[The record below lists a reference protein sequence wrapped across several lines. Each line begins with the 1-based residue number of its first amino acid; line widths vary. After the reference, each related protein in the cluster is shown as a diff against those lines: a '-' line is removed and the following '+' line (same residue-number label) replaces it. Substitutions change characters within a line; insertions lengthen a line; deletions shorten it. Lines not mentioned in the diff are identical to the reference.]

1 MNSEYEEA
9 LTGAEAESYDDVFE
23 GWDAQGLDDTSGG
36 AGEAQDTQEEV
47 HSEDVGAG
55 AESGGQSEAPG
66 GTGQEDAAQGGGQT
80 EPPSGAGQ
88 ADAAHGEEPGNA
100 QAMAGGQAAASAS
113 GAEPTYTV
121 KFYGQERELP
131 VSELVRMA
139 QKGMDYDNV
148 RQRADAAAPVMA
160 LMQQYAAASG
170 MSLEQYLHV
179 AQQGIAKAQA
189 KPMIDK
195 GMPEAEAKE
204 LVALRADK
212 ARREAQ
218 ERAAA
223 QREAKIGPYM
233 QLLQA
238 YPEIMKTGTLPQAV
252 RERIDAG
259 EPPLAAYRAY
269 KLDEL
274 TAQMA
279 AQRQAQKNKA
289 AAPGSA
295 AGTGAG
301 KRDPFLAA
309 FDAAGE
315 Y

>member
-36 AGEAQDTQEEV
+36 ADEAQDTQEEV

-55 AESGGQSEAPG
+55 AESGGQSEAHDG
-66 GTGQEDAAQGGGQT
+66 AGQEDAAQ
-80 EPPSGAGQ
+80 SGVQ
-88 ADAAHGEEPGNA
+88 GEEPGSAQGEAPGNA
-100 QAMAGGQAAASAS
+100 QTMAGGQAAAPAS
-113 GAEPTYTV
+113 GEEPTYKV

-170 MSLEQYLHV
+170 MSLEQYLRV

-195 GMPEAEAKE
+195 GMPEAEARE

-238 YPEIMKTGTLPQAV
+238 YPEIMKTGALPQVV

-295 AGTGAG
+295 AGTGAE
-301 KRDPFLAA
+301 KQDPFLAA

>member
-9 LTGAEAESYDDVFE
+9 LTGAEAGYDDVFE

-36 AGEAQDTQEEV
+36 ADEAQDTQEEV

-66 GTGQEDAAQGGGQT
+66 GAGQEDAAQGGGQT

-88 ADAAHGEEPGNA
+88 ADAAQSGAQEPGNA
-100 QAMAGGQAAASAS
+100 QAMAGGQAAAPE
-113 GAEPTYTV
+113 GAEPTYKV

-170 MSLEQYLHV
+170 MSLEQYLNL
-179 AQQGIAKAQA
+179 ARQGIAKAQA

-195 GMPEAEAKE
+195 GMPEAEARE

-295 AGTGAG
+295 AGTGAE
-301 KRDPFLAA
+301 KQDPFLAA

>member
-9 LTGAEAESYDDVFE
+9 LTGAEEESYDDVFE

-36 AGEAQDTQEEV
+36 ADEAQDKQEEV
-47 HSEDVGAG
+47 HSEDVGAD

-66 GTGQEDAAQGGGQT
+66 GAGQEDAAQGGGQT

-100 QAMAGGQAAASAS
+100 QAMAGGQAAASAI
-113 GAEPTYTV
+113 AEPTYKV

-170 MSLEQYLHV
+170 MSLEQYLRV

-295 AGTGAG
+295 AGTGAE
-301 KRDPFLAA
+301 KQDPFLAA

>member
-23 GWDAQGLDDTSGG
+23 GWDAQGLDDTSVG
-36 AGEAQDTQEEV
+36 ADEAQDKREEV
-47 HSEDVGAG
+47 HSEDVGAD
-55 AESGGQSEAPG
+55 AESGGQSEAP
-66 GTGQEDAAQGGGQT
+66 D
-80 EPPSGAGQ
+80 GAGQ
-88 ADAAHGEEPGNA
+88 ADAAQGGAQEPGSAQGEAPGNA
-100 QAMAGGQAAASAS
+100 QAMAGGQAAA
-113 GAEPTYTV
+113 EPTYKV

-170 MSLEQYLHV
+170 MSLEQYLDV
-179 AQQGIAKAQA
+179 ARKGIAKAQA

-269 KLDEL
+269 KLDEMV
-274 TAQMA
+274 AQMA
-279 AQRQAQKNKA
+279 AQRQAEKNKA

-295 AGTGAG
+295 AGTGAE
-301 KRDPFLAA
+301 KQDPFLAA
-309 FDAAGE
+309 FDAAAE

>member
-1 MNSEYEEA
+1 
-9 LTGAEAESYDDVFE
+9 
-23 GWDAQGLDDTSGG
+23 
-36 AGEAQDTQEEV
+36 
-47 HSEDVGAG
+47 
-55 AESGGQSEAPG
+55 
-66 GTGQEDAAQGGGQT
+66 
-80 EPPSGAGQ
+80 
-88 ADAAHGEEPGNA
+88 
-100 QAMAGGQAAASAS
+100 MAGGQAAA
-113 GAEPTYTV
+113 EPTYKV

-279 AQRQAQKNKA
+279 AQRQAEKNKA

-295 AGTGAG
+295 AGTGAE
-301 KRDPFLAA
+301 KQDPFLAA